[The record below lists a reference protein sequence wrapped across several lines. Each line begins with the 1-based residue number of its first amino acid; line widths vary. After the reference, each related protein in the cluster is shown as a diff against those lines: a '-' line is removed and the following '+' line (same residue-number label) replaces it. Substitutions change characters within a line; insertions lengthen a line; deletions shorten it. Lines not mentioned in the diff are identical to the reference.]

1 MTTSATWSGRR
12 TLNDPRL
19 HVRIEADLR
28 ARISAGKLKP
38 GMPLPTIHE
47 LRETYGCCRQTAAR
61 PLQRMLDA
69 GLLIRYPGLGYY
81 VR

>member
-1 MTTSATWSGRR
+1 MTTIIASGERLASR
-12 TLNDPRL
+12 DPRL
-19 HVRIEADLR
+19 HVRIEADIR
-28 ARISAGKLKP
+28 SKIAAGKLRP
-38 GMPLPTIHE
+38 GQALPTIHQ

>member
-1 MTTSATWSGRR
+1 MTTITTLSGR
-12 TLNDPRL
+12 LSPNDPRL

-28 ARISAGKLKP
+28 SKIAAGKLKP
-38 GMPLPTIHE
+38 GQALPTIHE

-61 PLQRMLDA
+61 PLQRMLNA

>member
-1 MTTSATWSGRR
+1 MTTITALSGR
-12 TLNDPRL
+12 LSPNDPRL

-28 ARISAGKLKP
+28 AKIAAGKFKP
-38 GMPLPTIHE
+38 GQALPTIHE
-47 LRETYGCCRQTAAR
+47 LREAYGCCRQTAAR

>member
-1 MTTSATWSGRR
+1 VTTIIASGERL
-12 TLNDPRL
+12 TLHDPRL

-28 ARISAGKLKP
+28 SKIAAGRLRP
-38 GMPLPTIHE
+38 GQALPTIHQ
-47 LRETYGCCRQTAAR
+47 LRQTYGCCRQTAAR